1 MKLLIIFIVL
11 NILNT
16 VIGTKKSTATIN
28 GTRVNASMWNGLSYG
43 VNTIVVIYMNCE
55 LPLFLKALVVF
66 ATNFIGV
73 YIVKTIDKMREKDK
87 LWKVQLFGKVTEIES
102 IVNILNDMDIKFS
115 IVNTN
120 KVDFQYINIYCYSKE
135 QSQVIKDISKF
146 YELKYFASEGKSL

>member
-66 ATNFIGV
+66 CH
-73 YIVKTIDKMREKDK
+73 K
-87 LWKVQLFGKVTEIES
+87 LHWRF
-102 IVNILNDMDIKFS
+102 
-115 IVNTN
+115 
-120 KVDFQYINIYCYSKE
+120 YCKNN
-135 QSQVIKDISKF
+135 
-146 YELKYFASEGKSL
+146 